1 VVVTRGESYCPVE
14 LPGFVTIRDTNRV
27 GLVTYHIEGQD
38 CEIVTLNSMHPSM
51 GIGSALISALV
62 KVAKQEMCKRIWVIT
77 TNDNTGALRFYQKK
91 GFVLVAVYR
100 NAIKESRQI
109 KPEIPL
115 IGYDGIPIR
124 DEIELEYVL

>member
-1 VVVTRGESYCPVE
+1 VVVTRGESYCPAE
-14 LPGFVTIRDTNRV
+14 LPGFVIIRDTDRV

>member
-1 VVVTRGESYCPVE
+1 VVTRGESYCPAE
-14 LPGFVTIRDTNRV
+14 LPGFVIIRDTDRV

-77 TNDNTGALRFYQKK
+77 TNDNTCALRFYQKK